1 MILATVKMCLRR
13 FKIVLIICDLFG
25 PLAKKKEVSIAKVV
39 KPMINFT
46 SENILQFIKKF
57 SDFGNQVVECFT
69 KGNCFWFAMVL
80 AMEFTGKIYYDPI
93 VGHFATMINGV
104 MYDITGAVEN
114 ISDFVSLKEIRKD
127 ELLWARLQRDCVDL
141 GVGMEYEV

>member
-13 FKIVLIICDLFG
+13 FKIVSIICDLFG
-25 PLAKKKEVSIAKVV
+25 LLAKKKEVNIVKVV
-39 KPMINFT
+39 KPMTNFT
-46 SENILQFIKKF
+46 SENILCFIKKF

-80 AMEFTGKIYYDPI
+80 AMEFDGVIYYDPI

-104 MYDITGAVEN
+104 IYDITGAVEN
-114 ISDFVSLKEIRKD
+114 TGDFISLEEICTD
-127 ELLWARLQRDCVDL
+127 ELLWLRLQRDCIDL
-141 GVGMEYEV
+141 GVGMENEV

>member
-1 MILATVKMCLRR
+1 M
-13 FKIVLIICDLFG
+13 
-25 PLAKKKEVSIAKVV
+25 KKKEANIAKVV

-69 KGNCFWFAMVL
+69 EGNCFWFAMIL
-80 AMEFTGKIYYDPI
+80 AMEFAGKIYYDPI
-93 VGHFATMINGV
+93 VGHFATMIDGA
-104 MYDITGAVEN
+104 MYDITGVVKN
-114 ISDFVSLKEIRKD
+114 TSDFMPLEEIRKD

-141 GVGMEYEV
+141 GVRMEYEV

>member
-1 MILATVKMCLRR
+1 MISATVMMCLRR
-13 FKIVLIICDLFG
+13 FKIVLTIYGLFG
-25 PLAKKKEVSIAKVV
+25 PLAKKKEASIVKVV
-39 KPMINFT
+39 KPIDNFI
-46 SENILQFIKKF
+46 SENILRFIKKF

-69 KGNCFWFAMVL
+69 KGNCFWFAIIL
-80 AMEFTGKIYYDPI
+80 AMEFSGEIYYDPI
-93 VGHFATMINGV
+93 VGHFATMIDGV

-114 ISDFVSLKEIRKD
+114 TSDFVSLEEIRKD

>member
-13 FKIVLIICDLFG
+13 FKIISIICGLFG
-25 PLAKKKEVSIAKVV
+25 PLAKKKEVNIVKVV

-46 SENILQFIKKF
+46 SENILRFIKRF

-80 AMEFTGKIYYDPI
+80 AMEFAGEIYYDPI
-93 VGHFATMINGV
+93 VGHFATMIDGV
-104 MYDITGAVEN
+104 MYDITGVVEN
-114 ISDFVSLKEIRKD
+114 TSDFVSLEEICKD

>member
-1 MILATVKMCLRR
+1 MILVIVKMYLRR
-13 FKIVLIICDLFG
+13 FKIVSIICGLFG

-46 SENILQFIKKF
+46 SENILYFIKKF

-80 AMEFTGKIYYDPI
+80 AMEFAGEIYYDPI
-93 VGHFATMINGV
+93 VGHFATMIDGV

-114 ISDFVSLKEIRKD
+114 TSDFVSLEEIRKD

>member
-1 MILATVKMCLRR
+1 MILATVKMYLRR
-13 FKIVLIICDLFG
+13 FKIVLIIYGLFG
-25 PLAKKKEVSIAKVV
+25 PLAKKKEANIAKVA

-46 SENILQFIKKF
+46 SENILRFIKKF

-80 AMEFTGKIYYDPI
+80 AMEFAGEIYYDPI
-93 VGHFATMINGV
+93 VGHFATMIDGA
-104 MYDITGAVEN
+104 MYDITGVVEN
-114 ISDFVSLKEIRKD
+114 TSNFVSLEEIRKD
-127 ELLWARLQRDCVDL
+127 ELLWARLRRDCVDL

>member
-13 FKIVLIICDLFG
+13 FKIVLIIYGLFG
-25 PLAKKKEVSIAKVV
+25 PLAKKKEVNIAKVV

-46 SENILQFIKKF
+46 SENILRFIKKF

-80 AMEFTGKIYYDPI
+80 AMEFAGEIYYDPI
-93 VGHFATMINGV
+93 VGHFATMIDGV

-114 ISDFVSLKEIRKD
+114 TSDFVSLEEVRKD
-127 ELLWARLQRDCVDL
+127 ELLCARLRRDCVDL
-141 GVGMEYEV
+141 GVGMENEV